1 MFFLTED
8 NELFKKYNNIWNKIS
23 NIKKEDSDSVKNYVS
38 ENKWVYICIQDE
50 ELFSKIKLYL
60 E

>member
-1 MFFLTED
+1 MFFLTDD

-50 ELFSKIKLYL
+50 ELFSKI
-60 E
+60 

>member
-38 ENKWVYICIQDE
+38 ENKWVYISIQDE
-50 ELFSKIKLYL
+50 ELFSKI
-60 E
+60 